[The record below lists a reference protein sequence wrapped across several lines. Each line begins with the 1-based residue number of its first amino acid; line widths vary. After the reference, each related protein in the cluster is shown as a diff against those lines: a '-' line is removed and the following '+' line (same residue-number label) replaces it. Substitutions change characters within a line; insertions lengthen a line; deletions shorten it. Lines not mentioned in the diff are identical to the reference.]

1 MQIAILPGSA
11 HSVPDHSGRSA
22 MEWFDTMAR
31 VLLIATIVLIGATL
45 VRNVTDTLTAVTHG
59 DVQTTLT
66 AQR

>member
-11 HSVPDHSGRSA
+11 HSVPVRSERNA
-22 MEWFDTMAR
+22 MEWFDAMAR
-31 VLLIATIVLIGATL
+31 VLLIATIVLVGATL
-45 VRNVTDTLTAVTHG
+45 VRNVTDTLTTVAYG